1 MVMNAAI
8 SKIPEWLRALYPFAP
23 KSFQTP
29 HGARM
34 SYLDE
39 GPRSDEAVL
48 MLHGNPTW
56 SFFYRDLVKLVAPT
70 MRCVVPDHI
79 GMGLSEKPQDYSYR
93 LATRIADVEALVA
106 SLGLKKVHLVVHDWG
121 GAIGFG
127 FATRHPEM
135 IGRITI
141 LNTAAFVSDRIPGR
155 IAICR
160 ARGIGEFLVRAFNAF
175 AWPATWMSMHAR
187 KLKDDEAS
195 GFLFPYDSW
204 ASRIAVHRFVADIP
218 LEKDHAS
225 RATLEEIER
234 LLPLLADKGKLVVW
248 GAWDF
253 CFNDAFL
260 DRWREIYPEAE
271 ICRLREAGHY
281 VLEDGGAAARE
292 KVRDFLLNLKIDN
305 SKAP

>member
-1 MVMNAAI
+1 MNSPI
-8 SKIPEWLRALYPFAP
+8 STPLPAWLRALYPFTP
-23 KSFQTP
+23 HSFATP

-56 SFFYRDLVKLVAPT
+56 SFFYRDLVKIVAPS

-79 GMGLSEKPQDYSYR
+79 GMGLSEKPQNYSYR
-93 LATRIADVEALVA
+93 LETRISDVEALVA
-106 SLGLKKVHLVVHDWG
+106 LLGLKKVHLVVHDWG

-127 FATRHPEM
+127 FATRHPEL

-141 LNTAAFVSDRIPGR
+141 LNTAAFVSGRIPAR
-155 IAICR
+155 IALCR
-160 ARGIGEFLVRAFNAF
+160 AGWLGEFLVRAFNAF

-187 KLKDDEAS
+187 KLKEDEAR

-204 ASRIAVHRFVADIP
+204 SNRVAVHRFVTDIP
-218 LEKDHAS
+218 METSHPS
-225 RATLEEIER
+225 RATLEQVER
-234 LLPLLADKGKLVVW
+234 LLPSLADKPKLIVW

-253 CFNDAFL
+253 CFHDAFL
-260 DRWREIYPEAE
+260 DRWREIYPKAE
-271 ICRLREAGHY
+271 ICRLRDAGHY
-281 VLEDGGAAARE
+281 VLDDGGPPALE
-292 KVRDFLLNLKIDN
+292 KVRSFLTKPDN
-305 SKAP
+305 SITS